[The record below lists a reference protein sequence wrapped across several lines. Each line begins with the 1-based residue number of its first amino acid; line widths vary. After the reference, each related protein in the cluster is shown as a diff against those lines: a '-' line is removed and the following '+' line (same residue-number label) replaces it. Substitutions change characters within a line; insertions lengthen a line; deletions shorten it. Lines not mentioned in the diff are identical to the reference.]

1 MADISRV
8 GPVVPPNDPRGGNPL
23 GQALDSYAKLL
34 GHPTSNDLEMIAQ
47 RTVELSKL
55 AKSVMHAAS
64 PALRTTAGDLEH
76 LLQSPYSTEHHTVSL
91 LKASEDYLQDH
102 GNAELPE
109 LIQELCH
116 NQLALGLMCN
126 ELSLLSGTIKN
137 PNALGG

>member
-1 MADISRV
+1 MPEISR
-8 GPVVPPNDPRGGNPL
+8 NDPRGGSHL

-34 GHPTSNDLEMIAQ
+34 GHPNSNDLAMIAKK
-47 RTVELSKL
+47 TVELSEL

-64 PALRTTAGDLEH
+64 PALRSTAGDLEH
-76 LLQSPYSTEHHTVSL
+76 LLQSPYSTQHHTVSL
-91 LKASEDYLQDH
+91 LKASEDYLQDPA
-102 GNAELPE
+102 NAELPE
-109 LIQELCH
+109 LIAELSH